1 MSAPPSRSE
10 LEKALR
16 AKKARRAEPRIK
28 RDGEAAADTITAR
41 RRKPRVLGGDL
52 GGDLKGVTS
61 KSMRHFVWAKI
72 NSFGVI
78 NVAAFSIVSLILL
91 AFFWPQDQK
100 GVTEVALEG
109 EQIET
114 KSFYTESRADEIP
127 ELNEGVASSFLRD
140 TDIPRAEDFREQDYI
155 ETRSKELLELAEGY
169 LIEGNYTLP
178 QGRNAADTYREILE
192 LNPTSVDAKRGLKY
206 INGRF
211 LSTGTSS
218 ANQGNFVAARSSL
231 NKLAELNQ
239 DSDEYAQL
247 AEIIE
252 TAEKAVQIER
262 LLERASTAFA
272 SENYILPAQNNAWS
286 FYKQVLELAPNNEAA
301 NAGVE
306 NIANTYIE
314 LANTAA
320 LAGQYQAAA
329 GYLATV
335 GVIAPE
341 NPSIEM
347 IEAIVSRAQPLSKR
361 ALAAQQQNQS
371 SVPPQDNDRSE
382 RDNSDNGS
390 PDLLN
395 VDTPAQI
402 TAAETIPAA
411 RNNVSTSNNVPT
423 RNTNGSTVSQSRTP
437 EQEASEQA
445 AFDRQYLERG
455 LAAYY
460 QGDYASAAAL
470 LKPLADKGIS
480 RAQFRIAYMHF
491 LGRGFP
497 ENRNEA
503 DRIIRAALPAI
514 QAFAAEGRAWA
525 QSDLGSLYEDGLV
538 LPRDYKEAFF
548 WYRAS
553 AEQGYAGAQT
563 NLGIL
568 YARGLGVSSSRR
580 TAIEWFEKAAAQGD
594 AAAVRNLE
602 SLNN

>member
-16 AKKARRAEPRIK
+16 AKNARRAAPRIK
-28 RDGEAAADTITAR
+28 RGSEAVADANTAR
-41 RRKPRVLGGDL
+41 RRTPRVLGGEL

-61 KSMRHFVWAKI
+61 KSMKHFVWAKI
-72 NSFGVI
+72 NAFGVV
-78 NVAAFSIVSLILL
+78 NVAAFSIVFLILL
-91 AFFWPQDQK
+91 AFFWPQSQK
-100 GVTEVALEG
+100 GVTEVALQG
-109 EQIET
+109 EQIEAE
-114 KSFYTESRADEIP
+114 SFYTESRADEIP
-127 ELNEGVASSFLRD
+127 ESNEDFANSFLRD
-140 TDIPRAEDFREQDYI
+140 TDIPRAEDYREQDYI

-169 LIEGNYTLP
+169 LTEGNYTLP
-178 QGRNAADTYREILE
+178 KGRNAADTYREILA
-192 LNPTSVDAKRGLKY
+192 LNPTSVDAKRGLEY
-206 INGRF
+206 IGGRF
-211 LSTGTSS
+211 LSTGTS
-218 ANQGNFVAARSSL
+218 AAEQGNFVAARSSL
-231 NKLAELNQ
+231 TKLAELNQ

-247 AEIIE
+247 TGIIE
-252 TAEKAVQIER
+252 TAEKAAQIER
-262 LLERASTAFA
+262 LLESASTAFA
-272 SENYILPAQNNAWS
+272 SESYILPAQNNAWS
-286 FYKQVLELAPNNEAA
+286 FYKQILELDPDNQAA

-320 LAGQYQAAA
+320 IAGQYQAAA

-341 NPSIEM
+341 NPSIEI
-347 IEAIVSRAQPLSKR
+347 IEAIISRAQPLSER
-361 ALAAQQQNQS
+361 AQAAQQRSQS
-371 SVPPQDNDRSE
+371 KVPPQDNDRSVA
-382 RDNSDNGS
+382 DSSNSGS
-390 PDLLN
+390 SDSVN
-395 VDTPAQI
+395 DDTTAQI
-402 TAAETIPAA
+402 SAAETITAA
-411 RNNVSTSNNVPT
+411 RNNEPATARSASGT
-423 RNTNGSTVSQSRTP
+423 TVSQSRTP
-437 EQEASEQA
+437 QQEAAEQA

-460 QGDYASAAAL
+460 QGDYSSAAAL
-470 LKPLADKGIS
+470 LKPLADKGVS

-594 AAAVRNLE
+594 SAAVRNLAA
-602 SLNN
+602 LNN